1 MDAGYEVGE
10 AQGQVGRQKE
20 ETYLRIVSR
29 INLGTSER
37 ASNYIKNEYSPSS
50 LYGIFFPQK

>member
-29 INLGTSER
+29 THLGTSER
-37 ASNYIKNEYSPSS
+37 ASNYVNNEYSPSS
-50 LYGIFFPQK
+50 LCGIFFP